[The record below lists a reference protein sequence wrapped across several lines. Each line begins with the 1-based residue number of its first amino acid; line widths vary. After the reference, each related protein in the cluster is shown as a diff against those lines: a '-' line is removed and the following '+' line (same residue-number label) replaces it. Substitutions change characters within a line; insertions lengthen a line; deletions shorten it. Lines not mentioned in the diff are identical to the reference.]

1 MAVMTHARTQAT
13 EADYNQLTGEDQ
25 ERFDQVMARADGNR
39 DNGEYLA
46 LMLAAASIAGLRIP
60 YGGHIRRCACSCWC
74 PVIFNPEHPDAHLI
88 EEDGDYNLG
97 RHQCPTCADEHRET
111 A

>member
-39 DNGEYLA
+39 DNG
-46 LMLAAASIAGLRIP
+46 
-60 YGGHIRRCACSCWC
+60 
-74 PVIFNPEHPDAHLI
+74 
-88 EEDGDYNLG
+88 
-97 RHQCPTCADEHRET
+97 
-111 A
+111 